1 MRTIIGNWKMQLSIN
16 EAAQLAKDIAAA
28 LPKRLPD
35 VRVAICPSY
44 AALAPVKDALG
55 ASPVVLGAQDLCH
68 EEKGPYTGEVSGR
81 ELADLG
87 VKLVIIGHSE
97 RRSHVHEDDELIHAK
112 VQRAIK
118 NKMLP
123 VLCVGETR
131 DERDKGLRD
140 VVVERQV
147 RAALEGLDLPARGEL
162 IVAYEPVWVI
172 GTGTAVDPEDAARS
186 HYIIRET
193 LRDIFSPETAERR
206 CRVIYGGSV
215 DKDNIAGFLARPVV
229 DGVLVGGASLS
240 APEFTAIVEAA
251 RAADAKGAGR
261 G

>member
-1 MRTIIGNWKMQLSIN
+1 MRTIIGNWKMQLSIT
-16 EAAQLAKDIAAA
+16 EAAQLAKDVAAA
-28 LPKRLPD
+28 LPKRLTD
-35 VRVAICPSY
+35 VRVAVCPSY
-44 AALAPVKDALG
+44 AALAPVKEALG
-55 ASPVVLGAQDLCH
+55 AAPVVLGAQDLCH
-68 EEKGPYTGEVSGR
+68 EEKGAYTGEVSGR
-81 ELADLG
+81 ELSDLG

-97 RRSHVHEDDELIHAK
+97 RRSHVHEDDALVRAK
-112 VQRAIK
+112 VQRALK
-118 NKMLP
+118 NKMVP

-147 RAALEGLDLPARGEL
+147 RAALEGPALPARAEL

-172 GTGTAVDPEDAARS
+172 GSGTAVDPEDAARS

-193 LRDIFSPETAERR
+193 LRDIFSPETADRR

-215 DKDNIAGFLARPVV
+215 DKDNVGGFFARPVIE
-229 DGVLVGGASLS
+229 GVLVGGASLS
-240 APEFTAIVEAA
+240 APHFTAIVEAA
-251 RAADAKGAGR
+251 RTADAAGAGK

>member
-1 MRTIIGNWKMQLSIN
+1 MRTIIGNWKMQLTIA
-16 EAAQLAKDIAAA
+16 EATQLAKDVAAA

-35 VRVAICPSY
+35 VRVAVCPSY
-44 AALAPVKDALG
+44 AALSPVKDALG
-55 ASPVVLGAQDLCH
+55 GSPVVLGAQDLCH
-68 EEKGPYTGEVSGR
+68 EEKGAYTGEVSGR

-97 RRSHVHEDDELIHAK
+97 RRSHVHEDDALIRAK
-112 VQRAIK
+112 VQRAFK
-118 NKMLP
+118 NKMIP

-162 IVAYEPVWVI
+162 VVAYEPVWVI
-172 GTGTAVDPEDAARS
+172 GSGTAVDPEDAARS

-193 LRDIFSPETAERR
+193 LRDSFSPETADRR

-215 DKDNIAGFLARPVV
+215 DKNNVGAFLARPVI